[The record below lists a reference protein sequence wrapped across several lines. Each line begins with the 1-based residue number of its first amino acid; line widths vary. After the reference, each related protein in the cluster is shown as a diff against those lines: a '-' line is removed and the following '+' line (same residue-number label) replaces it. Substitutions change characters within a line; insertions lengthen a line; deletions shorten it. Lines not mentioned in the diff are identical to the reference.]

1 MTPLLEQARAW
12 VDEVHP
18 HARHLERTLDWVAEL
33 DPGASEGLRIAAVT
47 HDIERAFP
55 DPTSTWDSARD
66 WRSPEYNRWHQDRCA
81 DLVSAWLR
89 ERDADRALVDEVDGL
104 VRVHEEGG
112 WHDADVLQAAD
123 SLSFLETM
131 VPLVLGWSERGYAD
145 NAAAKLRH
153 SLERIAPELTRA
165 RAVAAP
171 LVERALGELRGD
183 AERGIVR
190 PGTPAA
196 DAAAPDPARVLAGA
210 ALVRQGRMFRL
221 ARERFPG
228 MPLFPGH
235 PPFQVLSYRTPQGI
249 RAAGDQPWGPGNDAG
264 LGYMSELVLGSQH
277 TGAHID
283 AHAHM
288 TVGPGDRW
296 HGGSAASD
304 LGDFGPLTGDATEI
318 PPLWRRG
325 VLYDVAGFRGVDALP
340 TGEPVTADELL
351 ALEAAGGVA
360 AGEGDVALVRTGYL
374 SVWPDA
380 AALAR
385 HRGAGPDISAAR
397 LLADRGVAAVGSDTE
412 TFEVQPAP
420 DPGAPANP
428 QPVHTLLLI
437 EKGVYIM
444 ESLDLE
450 ALAAADVREFLFVAL
465 PLAIRGAT
473 GSMIDPVA
481 VV

>member
-1 MTPLLEQARAW
+1 VTLLDEARAW
-12 VDEVHP
+12 VEEVHP
-18 HARHLERTLDWVAEL
+18 HARHLARTLDWVAEL
-33 DPGASEGLRIAAVT
+33 DPAASEGLRIAAVT

-55 DPTSTWDSARD
+55 DPAASWDSARD
-66 WRSPEYNRWHQDRCA
+66 WDSPAYNRWHQDRCA
-81 DLVSAWLR
+81 DVVRAWLD
-89 ERDADRALVDEVDGL
+89 ERAADPALAGEVEALV
-104 VRVHEEGG
+104 RAHEDGG
-112 WHDADVLQAAD
+112 WPEADLLQAAD

-131 VPLVLGWSERGYAD
+131 VPLLLGWSERGHAES
-145 NAAAKLRH
+145 AAAKVRH
-153 SLERIAPELTRA
+153 ARDRIAPPLTRA
-165 RAVAAP
+165 RAVAAQ
-171 LVERALGELRGD
+171 LVERALAELRGD
-183 AERGIVR
+183 AGRGIVR

-196 DAAAPDPARVLAGA
+196 DAAAPDPARVLAA
-210 ALVRQGRMFRL
+210 ARLVRTGRMYRL

-249 RAAGDQPWGPGNDAG
+249 RAAGDRPWGPVNDAG

-288 TVGPGDRW
+288 TVGSEDRW
-296 HGGSAASD
+296 HGGAAARD
-304 LGDFGPLTGDATEI
+304 LGDFGPLCGDATEI

-325 VLYDVAGFRGVDALP
+325 VLYDIPGFREVPALP
-340 TGEPVTADELL
+340 AGEAVTADELL
-351 ALEAAGGVA
+351 ALEAAHGVA
-360 AGEGDVALVRTGYL
+360 AGAGDVALVRTGYL
-374 SVWPDA
+374 SVWPDPD
-380 AALAR
+380 ALAR
-385 HRGAGPDISAAR
+385 HRGAGPDITAAR
-397 LLADRGVAAVGSDTE
+397 LLAERGVVAAGSDTE

-420 DPGAPANP
+420 DPGEPANP

-450 ALAAADVREFLFVAL
+450 ALAAAQAREFLFVAL

-481 VV
+481 VL